1 MAWLRECA
9 IPATGPMPRNLGY
22 NPSSMRRWFITIF
35 TLHFFF
41 GVGAFAFGQI
51 DFHPTG
57 SAQSA
62 LMAEATGHLPDT
74 NQKHDLL
81 GSAPD
86 HGLTD
91 SQPEMPEVIDLDVAT
106 LLASPRH
113 PAPAD
118 TTWVRLLSPTLEG
131 LQRPP
136 RAVSIS
142 A

>member
-1 MAWLRECA
+1 MARPSKCVA
-9 IPATGPMPRNLGY
+9 PATAPCRATLGY
-22 NPSSMRRWFITIF
+22 NPRHMRRWFITIF

-41 GVGAFAFGQI
+41 SVGAFAFGQI
-51 DFHPTG
+51 DIHPTG

-62 LMAEATGHLPDT
+62 AMAEVAGHLPDP

-91 SQPEMPEVIDLDVAT
+91 SQPEMPEVIHLDVAT

-113 PAPAD
+113 PAPED

-136 RAVSIS
+136 RAVSLS